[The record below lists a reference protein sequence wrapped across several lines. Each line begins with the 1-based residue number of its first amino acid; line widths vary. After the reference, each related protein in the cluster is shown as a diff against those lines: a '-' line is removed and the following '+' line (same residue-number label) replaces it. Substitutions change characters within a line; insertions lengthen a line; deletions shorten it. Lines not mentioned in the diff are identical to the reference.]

1 MRIAVFLATLLLGY
15 ATDAQ
20 AAGGPFGAKAM
31 REAFST
37 REVDRSLLLPKGWLE
52 LSLGFDYKLGMG
64 AWGEDGSRQAWE
76 SARWH
81 YMTEHVGLRYGLGPR
96 VELWADM
103 PIHQARLVNEELE
116 TDIKDWSFGDPR
128 FGAKFN
134 LISREVPRTSFVL
147 ELGYKAPAAKESP
160 ANYIGG
166 PNNVTGFVFTTG
178 TPDLSVG
185 LGAKQQVG
193 PVGFTAHMAYVH
205 RFSGV
210 VQYLVELENNQF
222 LGRIKP
228 GDQVKADL
236 YVGVELGPVW
246 LHAGGQFEWHDV
258 TRIGISSQG
267 VNPNHHTDVVAES
280 DGTSFDVKP
289 GVTLNLSR
297 GVDVHAYANLPLV
310 GEDLQFFPIEDLHPT
325 LGPTFGGAVELRY

>member
-1 MRIAVFLATLLLGY
+1 MRFVVMFATFLLGY
-15 ATDAQ
+15 AQTAH
-20 AAGGPFGAKAM
+20 AGGGPFSAKAM
-31 REAFST
+31 RESFST

-52 LSLGFDYKLGMG
+52 LSLGFDYKLGVG
-64 AWGEDGSRQAWE
+64 AWGADGSRQKWE
-76 SARWH
+76 DARWH
-81 YMTEHVGLRYGLGPR
+81 YMTERATLRYGLGPR
-96 VELWADM
+96 VELWAEI
-103 PIHQARLVNEELE
+103 PVHQARLVNEPLG
-116 TDIKDWSFGDPR
+116 TDIKDWSMGDPR

-134 LISREVPRTSFVL
+134 LISRDVPRTSFVL
-147 ELGYKAPAAKESP
+147 EFGYKGPAAKESP

-193 PVGFTAHMAYVH
+193 PVGFTGHVAYVH

-236 YVGVELGPVW
+236 DVGVQLGPVW
-246 LHAGGQFEWHDV
+246 LHTAGKVEWRDV
-258 TRIGISSQG
+258 TRIGTSSRG
-267 VNPNHHTDVVAES
+267 SSPNSNTDVVAES
-280 DGTSFDVKP
+280 DGTAFDVSP
-289 GVTLNLSR
+289 GIVLNLSR
-297 GVDVHAYANLPLV
+297 GVDVSGYANIPLV

-325 LGPTFGGAVELRY
+325 RGPTFGGAVELRY